1 MRNAFFIG
9 ISLFLVAALPG
20 RTRAQETYY
29 LVVFSS
35 QGPENRPRYAHTFAT
50 FVKARWCAG
59 SCPLESFTISW
70 MPRNAVIRPLALLPE
85 PGRNFDLSMSFQW
98 AYAEGQWVS
107 MWGPYQICPEL
118 YQRAVV
124 QKNRLESDCVSYKAV
139 DTGWP
144 ARRVSNCI
152 HAVSD
157 IDPTRPPLR
166 IASPGWGE
174 PASYYVTLHLL
185 PWIVNPCQV
194 HEWVVDA
201 LGLRNCR
208 IRRRDLREG
217 NPAETAALQALMS
230 VTQRRLERQARQT
243 LSACSSFG
251 PSRGQVV
258 GP

>member
-1 MRNAFFIG
+1 MRNAFLIG
-9 ISLFLVAALPG
+9 ISLLVAAALPS

-29 LVVFSS
+29 LAVFSY
-35 QGPENRPRYAHTFAT
+35 QHTENRPRYAHTFAT
-50 FVKARWCAG
+50 FVKARWCAD
-59 SCPLESFTISW
+59 SCQLESFTISW
-70 MPRNAVIRPLALLPE
+70 LPHTVVIRPMAVLPE
-85 PGRNFDLSMSFQW
+85 PGCNFDLPTTLRI
-98 AYAEGQWVS
+98 AYAEGDQVS
-107 MWGPYQICPEL
+107 MWGPYQICLEL
-118 YQRAVV
+118 YQRAMA
-124 QKNRLESDCVSYKAV
+124 QKNRLESGCVSYKAV

-144 ARRVSNCI
+144 SRRVSNCI

-157 IDPTRPPLR
+157 IDQTRPALR

-201 LGLRNCR
+201 LGLRTCC

-217 NPAETAALQALMS
+217 NPAETAALRSFME
-230 VTQRRLERQARQT
+230 VTQHRLERQARRT

-251 PSRGQVV
+251 PSPGQIV